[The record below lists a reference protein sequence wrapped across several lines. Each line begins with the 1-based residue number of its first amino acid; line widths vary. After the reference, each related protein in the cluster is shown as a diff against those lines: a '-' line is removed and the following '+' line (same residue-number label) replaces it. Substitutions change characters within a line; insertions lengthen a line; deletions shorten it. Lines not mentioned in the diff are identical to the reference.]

1 MITHWKGGMMGELR
15 VLGPEGDIKTI
26 WNPDKKDEV
35 AAAKDQFNKLKK
47 KGYRAFHVD
56 KHGDKAE
63 VMGTFDP
70 DAGKV
75 ILVPGIAGG

>member
-1 MITHWKGGMMGELR
+1 MMGELR

-26 WNPDKKDEV
+26 WNPDKSAEVDAAEKQFKD
-35 AAAKDQFNKLKK
+35 LKK

-56 KHGDKAE
+56 KDGDKASP
-63 VMGTFDP
+63 MSKFDKS
-70 DAGKV
+70 AGKV